1 MGIAVVYGYARS
13 NKIGGCQTEELFSL
27 DQPAMVVGGASSFMN
42 IYCTFTG
49 QQKDSPVE
57 ITRSSNLPSLMTLKI
72 NT

>member
-27 DQPAMVVGGASSFMN
+27 GQPAMVVGGASHVMN

-49 QQKDSPVE
+49 QQKDSPAH
-57 ITRSSNLPSLMTLKI
+57 L
-72 NT
+72 

>member
-49 QQKDSPVE
+49 QQKDSPGVV
-57 ITRSSNLPSLMTLKI
+57 S
-72 NT
+72 